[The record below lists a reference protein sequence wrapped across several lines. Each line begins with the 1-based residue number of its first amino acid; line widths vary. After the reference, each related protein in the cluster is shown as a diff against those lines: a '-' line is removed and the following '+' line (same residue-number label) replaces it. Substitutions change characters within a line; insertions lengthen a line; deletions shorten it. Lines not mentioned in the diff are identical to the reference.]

1 MATVSV
7 IMSVYNT
14 ARYLRESVQSVMRQT
29 YTDWEL
35 WLIDDGSTDESAALC
50 DELGAQDPRI
60 QVVHKENSGQADSR
74 NTAIDKAHGE
84 YICFIDSDDWI
95 EVTML
100 ERLKTLLDD
109 TQADAAVCSYY
120 EEYTDGQRHIHN
132 EHTGTFSR
140 KELLPIY
147 YMHQNMTTFVIWGML
162 IKKSLLTPK
171 IPLLRY
177 CEDTAIII
185 QWISQAR
192 CITVCDEPLYHYR
205 MRSGSVMHIR
215 KQAERATVNLE
226 VIAIRNEY
234 ARKHQLLADD
244 DINRHDALAI
254 LHTTL
259 QFVRRCPSATER
271 EQVAL
276 YASHLLDQLR
286 NTDYGILKKRPRQ
299 RLLLLYR
306 HPQRFAW
313 QQYLSGLFSFHEHR
327 RSRATGGLY
336 E

>member
-14 ARYLRESVQSVMRQT
+14 ARYLRESVCSIMQQT

-74 NTAIDKAHGE
+74 NMAIDKAHGE

-95 EVTML
+95 EITML

-140 KELLPIY
+140 EELLPIY

-162 IKKSLLTPK
+162 IRKSLLTPK

-205 MRSGSVMHIR
+205 MRSGSVMHV
-215 KQAERATVNLE
+215 ERLSERTKVNLQ
-226 VIAIRNEY
+226 VVSIRHQFAQ
-234 ARKHQLLADD
+234 ARQLLPTSTID
-244 DINRHDALAI
+244 RHDALSY
-254 LHTTL
+254 LHIT
-259 QFVRRCPSATER
+259 QEFVRRCHAAKER
-271 EQVAL
+271 RSICE
-276 YASHLLDQLR
+276 YASHLLSEVMPIDDS
-286 NTDYGILKKRPRQ
+286 TLKKRIRK
-299 RLLLLYR
+299 RLMLLYR
-306 HPQRFAW
+306 HPRRFAW
-313 QQYLSGLFSFHEHR
+313 QQYLSGLFSMHER
-327 RSRATGGLY
+327 QRQRSVGSLFD
-336 E
+336 